1 MSSFLKPA
9 PAVRPLRVPAL
20 HSANSQAKDKRA
32 VEPTVFAGHFAPT
45 GVRASDMC
53 LPHNIYI
60 YIHFPVDTLHYML
73 QGTQQYFYNKDC
85 SLIFSWCALRA
96 I

>member
-60 YIHFPVDTLHYML
+60 YIHFPVDTLHYMFKVL
-73 QGTQQYFYNKDC
+73 SNTFTTKTVV
-85 SLIFSWCALRA
+85 
-96 I
+96 

>member
-60 YIHFPVDTLHYML
+60 YIYIFQWILYTICSRYSAILL
-73 QGTQQYFYNKDC
+73 QQR
-85 SLIFSWCALRA
+85 L
-96 I
+96 